1 MVDPDILVRRAR
13 DLERY
18 HRNTADRRAK
28 GLCLKC
34 GKQPPTPGRTRCEP
48 CAAKKRA
55 PDRARHHRRTAQR
68 TAQGLCPKCGKQPPA
83 PELSVCAPCAE
94 KSRVAGRARNAR
106 LRAAGKPRRDREKA
120 RIANRRRYR
129 QQSAERRAQ
138 GLCPECGK
146 RPPAPDASACAP
158 CGDRRQAAERARHA
172 KASAAGKPYGGRDP
186 EKRRKLG
193 REKSRR
199 RARKRLEAGLC
210 ARCGKHPPVDGGR
223 TCEVCLENRQAAE
236 RRRYAAKRAAGRCTR
251 CDAPTFAGEAR
262 CGPCAGRENSGR
274 SPEKRNAAARRLYA
288 RRRARGAC
296 TDCGAPAQGA
306 ARCEPCARRSH
317 ERSAYFRGMPLYP
330 PQYTVVELDTGED
343 LGTWDSWEDVALC
356 LAFSRLSLDQV
367 TVVTDQSPVATWAAW
382 E

>member
-18 HRNTADRRAK
+18 HRRTAERRAE

-129 QQSAERRAQ
+129 QQSAERRAR

-199 RARKRLEAGLC
+199 RARKGSVAKSGYLVTCLRDLPRGVEA
-210 ARCGKHPPVDGGR
+210 
-223 TCEVCLENRQAAE
+223 
-236 RRRYAAKRAAGRCTR
+236 
-251 CDAPTFAGEAR
+251 
-262 CGPCAGRENSGR
+262 
-274 SPEKRNAAARRLYA
+274 
-288 RRRARGAC
+288 
-296 TDCGAPAQGA
+296 
-306 ARCEPCARRSH
+306 
-317 ERSAYFRGMPLYP
+317 
-330 PQYTVVELDTGED
+330 
-343 LGTWDSWEDVALC
+343 
-356 LAFSRLSLDQV
+356 
-367 TVVTDQSPVATWAAW
+367 
-382 E
+382 